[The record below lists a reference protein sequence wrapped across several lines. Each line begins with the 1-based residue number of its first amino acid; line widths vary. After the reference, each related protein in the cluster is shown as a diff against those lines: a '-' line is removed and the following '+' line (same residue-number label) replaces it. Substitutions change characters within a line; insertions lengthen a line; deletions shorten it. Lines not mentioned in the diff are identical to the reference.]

1 MDYQSKDSTST
12 GMEKV
17 LDKLYAVI
25 EDEWKKMDPAKLWVI
40 SEHKINIANQ
50 VIAEGGGKLK
60 KECHGGARR
69 AYLDALEATRAK

>member
-1 MDYQSKDSTST
+1 MVESDITEFNKFRMPQQCE
-12 GMEKV
+12 GRV
-17 LDKLYAVI
+17 P
-25 EDEWKKMDPAKLWVI
+25 KKENPFF
-40 SEHKINIANQ
+40 NIAKQ

>member
-1 MDYQSKDSTST
+1 MRAGRFCSAAASLLESRDSTST

-40 SEHKINIANQ
+40 SDVMRPSRN
-50 VIAEGGGKLK
+50 G
-60 KECHGGARR
+60 
-69 AYLDALEATRAK
+69 